1 MELLDNITGI
11 APVTGIAPGHHR
23 SAIKDGSK
31 GPIGGMNVH
40 HTLPGLCSPS
50 WAVGHPQRT
59 QKCIN
64 FLSIG
69 HVQTLYSI
77 SEKSHKIMNQLPF
90 PSCQKAVMATHAF
103 DSGQFQAI
111 SHCTAVAPVLGIA
124 PGHHRTIL
132 QNRCEGAC
140 GGNDLPHILQLA
152 LHHAAWHH
160 NPSGGAVGVV
170 NG

>member
-1 MELLDNITGI
+1 MIKFHPKLKCSRRIACMSLIFIFKEMTGNEAPQQLITKYTIRALPSHAVELLDNITGI

-77 SEKSHKIMNQLPF
+77 SEKSHKIMNQLL
-90 PSCQKAVMATHAF
+90 
-103 DSGQFQAI
+103 
-111 SHCTAVAPVLGIA
+111 SHLFKK
-124 PGHHRTIL
+124 
-132 QNRCEGAC
+132 
-140 GGNDLPHILQLA
+140 
-152 LHHAAWHH
+152 W
-160 NPSGGAVGVV
+160 
-170 NG
+170 